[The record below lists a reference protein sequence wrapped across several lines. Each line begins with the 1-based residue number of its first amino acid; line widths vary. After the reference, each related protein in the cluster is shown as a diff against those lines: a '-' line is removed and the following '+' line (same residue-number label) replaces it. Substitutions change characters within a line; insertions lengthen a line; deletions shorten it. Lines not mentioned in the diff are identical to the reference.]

1 MDEKKRLEIEDSLK
15 KRVLMDNN
23 DSLIATE
30 KGDCWERFLF
40 INLQTR
46 GYYYFTKKSLIFIGG
61 LGGTEWAIPYKNIQ
75 DIKKYFICFF
85 IPTGIKINAYNK
97 KNKLKKYR
105 LSLLKRNKWIDFIE
119 QKRKEV

>member
-85 IPTGIKINAYNK
+85 IPTGIKISAYNK

>member
-1 MDEKKRLEIEDSLK
+1 MSEEKIKEIEDSLI
-15 KRVLMDNN
+15 KRNLMDKD
-23 DSLIATE
+23 DSLIVTE

-75 DIKKYFICFF
+75 DIKKYSICFF
-85 IPTGIKINAYNK
+85 VPTGIKITAYNK

-105 LSLLKRNKWIDFIE
+105 LSLLKRNKWINFLE
-119 QKRKEV
+119 EKRKEV